1 MASVVVVEEAMAA
14 AEAMV
19 EETRVT
25 MKGQPRA
32 ATAGGM
38 RKIYLCTHVTELHG
52 KHAAGRL
59 KYKRYTSHISQA
71 VLGDGGAEG

>member
-32 ATAGGM
+32 ATAGGT
-38 RKIYLCTHVTELHG
+38 RKIYLRTYVTGLHG
-52 KHAAGRL
+52 KHAAGCL
-59 KYKRYTSHISQA
+59 KYKRYTGHISQA

>member
-1 MASVVVVEEAMAA
+1 MVVVEEAMAA

-38 RKIYLCTHVTELHG
+38 RKIYLCTHVT
-52 KHAAGRL
+52 
-59 KYKRYTSHISQA
+59 
-71 VLGDGGAEG
+71 